1 MIEIIEDLQVAKS
14 TILHRSYKPTDYPD
28 HVLSGVEKIF
38 GDGVSPEYAVSRI
51 LSDVRDN
58 GDIALRSWS
67 ERIDGIVPDPFQ
79 VTQND
84 LSAGREFISA
94 ETIQAMELALD
105 RIRTFH
111 SLQPVSDWET
121 KELGGIMGQ
130 RMIPLERV
138 GVYVPSGTA
147 SLPSSLLMAAIPAKV
162 AGVQEIIVCTPPGK
176 EGNQVASVILA
187 AAHMLGIEKVYQL
200 GGAQAIAAMAYGTET
215 VPRVDKI
222 VGPGNIFVTLA
233 KQQVFGQ
240 VGIDGLFGPTET
252 VIVADEAANPEW
264 VAADLLAQAEHDVLA
279 TAILI
284 TPSLQLAQLVK
295 AAITDKIVTLKRK
308 KIVEQSLID
317 RGGIV
322 IVPDIES
329 AVSIADEYAPE
340 HLCLYLDDAD
350 QWANSVQNAGCL
362 FVGQYS
368 CEVMVDYV
376 AGPNHILPTGGTARF
391 SSPLNVLDF
400 IKIMSVVTLDEKTS
414 NSLIEPA
421 AKIALAELLDAHA
434 LAALERKP

>member
-38 GDGVSPEYAVSRI
+38 GDGVSPEDAVARI

-58 GDIALRSWS
+58 GDVALRSWS

-94 ETIQAMELALD
+94 ETIKAMELALD

-121 KELGGIMGQ
+121 KELGGMMGQ

-176 EGNQVASVILA
+176 EGNQVAGVILA

-295 AAITDKIVTLKRK
+295 EAITDKIVTLKRK

>member
-1 MIEIIEDLQVAKS
+1 MIEIIEDLRVAKR
-14 TILHRSYKPTDYPD
+14 TILRRNQKPTDYPD
-28 HVLSGVEKIF
+28 HVLSGVERIF
-38 GDGVSPEYAVSRI
+38 GDGTSPEEAVSRI
-51 LSDVRDN
+51 LSDVRDI
-58 GDIALRSWS
+58 GDVALRSWS
-67 ERIDGIVPDPFQ
+67 KRIDGIVPDPFQ

-84 LSAGREFISA
+84 LSSGFDLVSA
-94 ETIQAMELALD
+94 ETVQAMKLALD

-111 SLQPVSDWET
+111 RLQPVSGWET

-130 RMIPLERV
+130 RMIPLARV
-138 GVYVPSGTA
+138 GIYVPGGTA
-147 SLPSSLLMAAIPAKV
+147 SLASSLLMATIPAQV

-176 EGNQVASVILA
+176 EGNQVSNVILS

-222 VGPGNIFVTLA
+222 VGPGNLFVTLA

-252 VIVADEAANPEW
+252 VIVADDTANPEW

-279 TAILI
+279 SAILI
-284 TPSLQLAQLVK
+284 TTSLQFAHLVK
-295 AAITDKIVTLKRK
+295 AAITDKIVALKRK
-308 KIVEQSLID
+308 KIVQQSLSN
-317 RGGIV
+317 RGGII
-322 IVPDIES
+322 IVPDVES

-350 QWANSVQNAGCL
+350 QWSNSVQNAGCL
-362 FVGQYS
+362 FIGKYS

-400 IKIMSVVTLDEKTS
+400 IKIMSVVTLDQKTS
-414 NSLIEPA
+414 NLLIKPA

>member
-1 MIEIIEDLQVAKS
+1 MIEIIEDLQVAKR
-14 TILHRSYKPTDYPD
+14 TILHRSQKPTDYPD
-28 HVLSGVEKIF
+28 HVLSGVARIF
-38 GDGVSPEYAVSRI
+38 GDGVSPEDAVARI

-58 GDIALRSWS
+58 GDVALRSWS
-67 ERIDGIVPDPFQ
+67 ERIDGTVPDPFQ

-84 LSAGREFISA
+84 LISGRELISA
-94 ETIQAMELALD
+94 ETSQAMKLALD

-111 SLQPVSDWET
+111 SLQPLSDWET

-147 SLPSSLLMAAIPAKV
+147 SLPSSLLMAAIPAQV

-176 EGNQVASVILA
+176 EGNQVAGVILA
-187 AAHMLGIEKVYQL
+187 AAHMLGIDKVYQL

-308 KIVEQSLID
+308 KIVQQSLID

-322 IVPDIES
+322 IVPDIKS

-350 QWANSVQNAGCL
+350 QWSNSVQNAGCL
-362 FVGQYS
+362 FIGQYS

-400 IKIMSVVTLDEKTS
+400 IKIMSVVTLDQKTS

-421 AKIALAELLDAHA
+421 ARIALAESLDAHA

>member
-94 ETIQAMELALD
+94 ETSHAMELALD

>member
-1 MIEIIEDLQVAKS
+1 MIEIIEDLQVAKN
-14 TILHRSYKPTDYPD
+14 TILRRSQKPTDYPD
-28 HVLSGVEKIF
+28 HVLSGVERIF
-38 GDGVSPEYAVSRI
+38 GDDVSPENAVARI
-51 LSDVRDN
+51 LSDVREN
-58 GDIALRSWS
+58 GDVALRLWS

-79 VTQND
+79 VSRND
-84 LSAGREFISA
+84 LSLGVELISA
-94 ETIQAMELALD
+94 ETRQAIKFALD
-105 RIRTFH
+105 RVHTFH
-111 SLQPVSDWET
+111 SLQPVSDWQT

-130 RMIPLERV
+130 RMIPLKRV
-138 GVYVPSGTA
+138 GIYVPSGTA
-147 SLPSSLLMAAIPAKV
+147 SLPSSLIMAAIPAKV

-176 EGNQVASVILA
+176 EGNQVASEILA
-187 AAHMLGIEKVYQL
+187 AAHMLGIKKVYQL

-252 VIVADEAANPEW
+252 VIVADDAANPEW

-279 TAILI
+279 SAILI
-284 TPSLQLAQLVK
+284 TPSLQLAQSVK
-295 AAITDKIVTLKRK
+295 VVISEKIIALKRNKIVQ
-308 KIVEQSLID
+308 QSLTN

-322 IVPDIES
+322 IVPDVES

-340 HLCLYLDDAD
+340 HLCLYLNDAD
-350 QWANSVQNAGCL
+350 KWSNSVQNAGCL
-362 FVGQYS
+362 FIGKYS

-391 SSPLNVLDF
+391 ASTLNVLDF
-400 IKIMSVVTLDEKTS
+400 IKIMSVVTLDQKTS
-414 NSLIEPA
+414 DLLIEPA

-434 LAALERKP
+434 LAALERKR